1 MEINRIINFYDQGVE
16 IPSQL
21 KTALLHL
28 FDVDNI
34 DDFFS
39 KNITKLREV
48 SMMFCSGY
56 KATYADLAKEY
67 AFYYL
72 PINMFK
78 VWKPLLDLAIKQ
90 QIRSNFSVLEFG
102 SGPGSSTFGVMEFFK
117 ILAEENP
124 NEDFCVNFTLLEKEP
139 AFLSVFN
146 DLFNT
151 YKSDFPQNLKV
162 SVKSYNQDI
171 FDDLSFL
178 SDETYDLILESN
190 VFNQNEGVLQNEIK
204 IFEQLSTKLNPHSS
218 IIMIEPGRTEM
229 LTSLHKIKNYF
240 KVDHKLNIYAPCSY
254 HNTGFQQYATAALKI
269 GNISLLQELY
279 KKGIEPKD
287 KDYHYFEY
295 LVLRNDT
302 LITHTNSC
310 QNTTPLNELKN
321 YRDHRVNLEVNVLY
335 TQVNDKVI
343 NLKICDGTIL
353 GKTRIDLYI
362 PLSVINQT
370 KIDKAKIDRGARIR
384 VKKAKVIYDN
394 LIECDECSSIEIE
407 R

>member
-16 IPSQL
+16 IPSKL
-21 KTALLHL
+21 KTALLYL

-48 SMMFCSGY
+48 SKMFCSGY
-56 KATYADLAKEY
+56 KATYVDLTKEY
-67 AFYYL
+67 AVYYL

-78 VWKPLLDLAIKQ
+78 AWKPLLDLAIKQ
-90 QIRSNFSVLEFG
+90 QIRSNFSILEFG

-117 ILAEENP
+117 ILAEENTDT
-124 NEDFCVNFTLLEKEP
+124 DFKLNFTLLEKEP
-139 AFLSVFN
+139 AFLLVFN
-146 DLFNT
+146 NLFNT

-178 SDETYDLILESN
+178 GNETYDLILESN

-204 IFEQLSTKLNPHSS
+204 IFEQLSTKLKPHSS
-218 IIMIEPGRTEM
+218 IIMIEPGRTKM
-229 LTSLHKIKNYF
+229 LTSLHKIKNRF
-240 KVDHKLNIYAPCSY
+240 KVDRKLNIYAPCSC
-254 HNTGFQQYATAALKI
+254 HNTGCQQYATAALKI

-279 KKGIEPKD
+279 QKGIEPKD

-302 LITHTNSC
+302 LTTHTNSRL
-310 QNTTPLNELKN
+310 NTTPLNELKN
-321 YRDHRVNLEVNVLY
+321 YRDQRVNLEVNVLY
-335 TQVNDKVI
+335 TQVDDKVVD
-343 NLKICDGTIL
+343 LKICDGTIL
-353 GKTRIDLYI
+353 GKTKIELRI
-362 PLSVINQT
+362 PLNIINQA
-370 KIDKAKIDRGARIR
+370 KIDKAKIDRGAKIR
-384 VKKAKVIYDN
+384 VKKAKVIDYN
-394 LIECDECSSIEIE
+394 FIECDECSFIEIE